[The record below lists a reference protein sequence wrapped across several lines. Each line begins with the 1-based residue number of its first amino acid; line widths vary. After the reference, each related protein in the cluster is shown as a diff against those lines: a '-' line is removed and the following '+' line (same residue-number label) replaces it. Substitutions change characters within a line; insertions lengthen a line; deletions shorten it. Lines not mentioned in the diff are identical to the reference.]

1 MKLRYKNILNNFGK
15 IWAFIK
21 WYKTFGFQEL
31 ICILDDVL
39 KKILSDDFDFQS
51 KTLYYFI
58 KYKKSSI
65 FLDKKFRINSSSK
78 VGVLYLLRIFNHL
91 FKITQSELEEKIL
104 NKENISYK
112 DILEDMNITDETL
125 DKNYSNINYLNNFDE
140 KLNKDI
146 TEIDELMGI
155 FYSTYQFYINQ
166 YVRIVHK
173 ILSVLSNYLINQE
186 SFDSIENIKISFM
199 KTIDILLSKVVFLN
213 DTTIGFLYTRARRN
227 PTILSGVFNYKELI
241 EHSIEIIINNFKKSK
256 QNQNQ
261 SQSMDNFL
269 IQEKILIDY
278 LYSMCRECDEI
289 KCLYE
294 KITCLKYIR
303 DFIFSKENTNLTE
316 DEFNEQVKTQLK
328 TMMKII

>member
-1 MKLRYKNILNNFGK
+1 M
-15 IWAFIK
+15 
-21 WYKTFGFQEL
+21 
-31 ICILDDVL
+31 
-39 KKILSDDFDFQS
+39 
-51 KTLYYFI
+51 
-58 KYKKSSI
+58 
-65 FLDKKFRINSSSK
+65 
-78 VGVLYLLRIFNHL
+78 RIFNHL

-112 DILEDMNITDETL
+112 EILEDMNITDETL
-125 DKNYSNINYLNNFDE
+125 DEDYSKINYLNDFDE

-146 TEIDELMGI
+146 TVIDELMGI

-213 DTTIGFLYTRARRN
+213 DSTVGFLYTRARRN

-256 QNQNQ
+256 QNQNH
-261 SQSMDNFL
+261 NG
-269 IQEKILIDY
+269 
-278 LYSMCRECDEI
+278 
-289 KCLYE
+289 
-294 KITCLKYIR
+294 
-303 DFIFSKENTNLTE
+303 
-316 DEFNEQVKTQLK
+316 
-328 TMMKII
+328 